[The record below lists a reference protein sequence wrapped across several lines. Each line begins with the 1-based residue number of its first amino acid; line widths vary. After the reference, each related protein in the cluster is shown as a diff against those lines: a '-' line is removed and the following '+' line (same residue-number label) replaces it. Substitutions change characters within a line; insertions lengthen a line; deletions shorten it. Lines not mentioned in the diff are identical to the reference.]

1 MKCFAGFFTLFIA
14 LQSAFGYS
22 ATSGAAA
29 GASAGAGSF
38 SSTGGSN
45 SAGVFST
52 GSGSVPSNSFSN
64 TPNAGQYGSQYPYV
78 DNNLGSSYGGSAG
91 GSTFGG
97 STDGSS
103 YGGAAA
109 GAASGGAYAGTGAAP
124 FIPPVQPPTGQFPGQ
139 FPSPPSQYDYQNLF
153 LNFWKSLSDN
163 YANAATM
170 TFATPGA
177 NAFAAASSGPH
188 NELINEQLAHQA
200 ALFNQINAAGSRF
213 GAQPGVGAS
222 GGGGGGYY
230 APSFAS
236 SSASLGPQG
245 GYQTANIIPAN
256 PNSPNVDTRY
266 GGENP
271 VVTTSVGQPGF
282 YGVSSSSFSTSSD
295 INGQKSSHREA
306 QTTINDNGQVTT
318 YTVRS

>member
-163 YANAATM
+163 YAK
-170 TFATPGA
+170 
-177 NAFAAASSGPH
+177 
-188 NELINEQLAHQA
+188 LINEQLAHQA